1 MEITKITDLDL
12 DYLRQI
18 KQNYREAIRNGHPLN
33 VKNKNKK
40 GYMTLQ
46 HGTSTKYLASILK
59 NGLLPAGHTG
69 INNWKQAQQSTG
81 ELTYLTSK

>member
-40 GYMTLQ
+40 GYMTLHMVHPQ
-46 HGTSTKYLASILK
+46 NTLH
-59 NGLLPAGHTG
+59 PF
-69 INNWKQAQQSTG
+69 
-81 ELTYLTSK
+81 